1 MSYKDILSAK
11 FAHPVH
17 AVHGPKTPDDQLKA
31 FLWAVSHD
39 LEDGL
44 GEAQFDWSAQALIVL
59 NPDDGK
65 PITVPL
71 ADLAKLGF
79 VPKDGQS
86 AEEFVVENFES
97 W

>member
-1 MSYKDILSAK
+1 MDYKDLLRAK
-11 FAHPVH
+11 FSHPAH
-17 AVHGPKTPDDQLKA
+17 AEHGPKTPSEQLKA

-44 GEAQFDWSAQALIVL
+44 GQASFDVSAKALVVM

-65 PITVPL
+65 PVMVPL
-71 ADLAKLGF
+71 ADLAEFGF
-79 VPKDGQS
+79 TPETGQS